1 MICGLQRALKNLDNE
16 HLEMSTVYPG
26 IPTPQPDVQSLTQT
40 SLAMKNSLEI
50 LTGKTKSAAVSF
62 SNLDQV
68 TYNIDA
74 YITQQGALVEQL
86 SNITTDS
93 SGQIASLQ
101 TEVDAQGVD
110 ISTNTTAIST
120 VNGVL
125 TGRYSLTINVSNKI
139 TGFSL
144 LADNSGASSFDI
156 VADRFNIW
164 ATGYSNTPV
173 FSVSTIGGIAAVTIN
188 GNQIGDLSLL
198 TDSIADNAVTNS
210 AGGSGAGDSGTVS
223 ITVRPGGRVVA
234 IGAYVGGDVIA
245 ALGGALTLSL
255 TSSGAV
261 VNIPSAQSGGFVI
274 YYGAVAMSVHSY
286 VSGGSVSA
294 RAQVN
299 VGTGTTSVYL
309 QELAK

>member
-1 MICGLQRALKNLDNE
+1 
-16 HLEMSTVYPG
+16 MSTVYPG

-40 SLAMKNSLEI
+40 ALALKNSIDI
-50 LTGKTKSAAVSF
+50 LTGVTKSAAVTYT
-62 SNLDQV
+62 NLDQV

-86 SNITTDS
+86 SSITTDA
-93 SGQIASLQ
+93 SGQIATLQ
-101 TEVDAQGVD
+101 TEVDAQGVQ
-110 ISTNTTAIST
+110 ITTNTSAIST

-125 TGRYSLTINVSNKI
+125 TGRYSLTINIDNKI

-173 FSVSTIGGIAAVTIN
+173 FSISTIGGVAALTIN

-198 TDSIADNAVTNS
+198 TNSVANNAITNS
-210 AGGSGAGDSGTVS
+210 SGSTGAGASGGIS
-223 ITVRPGGRVVA
+223 ITVRAGARVLALAEYDGGDISVGAGGALSLGVTGGGTVVA
-234 IGAYVGGDVIA
+234 I
-245 ALGGALTLSL
+245 
-255 TSSGAV
+255 
-261 VNIPSAQSGGFVI
+261 PSASGGGFFA
-274 YYGAVAMSVHSY
+274 YYGAMAMVINTFP
-286 VSGGSVSA
+286 SGGVVSA
-294 RAQVN
+294 SASVN
-299 VGTGTTSVYL
+299 IGTHNVSVYL

>member
-1 MICGLQRALKNLDNE
+1 VT
-16 HLEMSTVYPG
+16 TVYPG

-40 SLAMKNSLEI
+40 ALAMKNSLEI
-50 LTGKTKSAAVSF
+50 LTGKTKYAAVSF
-62 SNLDQV
+62 SNMDQV

-86 SNITTDS
+86 SSITTDA

-101 TEVDAQGVD
+101 TEVDAQGVQ
-110 ISTNTTAIST
+110 ITTNTSAIST

-125 TGRYSLTINVSNKI
+125 TGRYSLTINVNNKI

-173 FSVSTIGGIAAVTIN
+173 FSISTIGGVAALTIN
-188 GNQIGDLSLL
+188 GNQIGDLSLV
-198 TDSIADNAVTNS
+198 TDSIANNAVTNS
-210 AGGSGAGDSGTVS
+210 AGGTGGGDSGTVS
-223 ITVRPGGRVVA
+223 ITVRPGSRVVA

-274 YYGAVAMSVHSY
+274 YYGAVAMAIHSY
-286 VSGGSVSA
+286 TSGGSVSA
-294 RAQVN
+294 RAQIN

>member
-261 VNIPSAQSGGFVI
+261 VNIPSAQSGGFVYI
-274 YYGAVAMSVHSY
+274 MV
-286 VSGGSVSA
+286 
-294 RAQVN
+294 Q
-299 VGTGTTSVYL
+299 
-309 QELAK
+309 

>member
-1 MICGLQRALKNLDNE
+1 
-16 HLEMSTVYPG
+16 MSTVYPG

-40 SLAMKNSLEI
+40 TLAMKNSLEI

-86 SNITTDS
+86 STITTDA

-101 TEVDAQGVD
+101 TEVDAQGVQ
-110 ISTNTTAIST
+110 ITTNTSAIST

-125 TGRYSLTINVSNKI
+125 TGRYSLTINVNNKI

-164 ATGYSNTPV
+164 ASGYSNTPV
-173 FSVSTIGGIAAVTIN
+173 FSVSTIGGVASLTIN
-188 GNQIGDLSLL
+188 GNQLGDLSVL
-198 TDSIADNAVTNS
+198 TNGVNNNAITNS
-210 AGGSGAGDSGTVS
+210 SGATGAGASGSVS
-223 ITVRPGGRVVA
+223 ITVRAGARVLVLA
-234 IGAYVGGDVIA
+234 EYDGGDTSA
-245 ALGGALTLSL
+245 FAGGALTLSA
-255 TSSGAV
+255 TGGGTV
-261 VNIPSAQSGGFVI
+261 VAIPSANGGSFLA
-274 YYGAVAMSVHSY
+274 YYGAMAMVINNFP
-286 VSGGSVSA
+286 SGGTVTVSA
-294 RAQVN
+294 SVN
-299 VGTGTTSVYL
+299 IGTHNVSVYL

>member
-1 MICGLQRALKNLDNE
+1 VT
-16 HLEMSTVYPG
+16 TVYPG

-40 SLAMKNSLEI
+40 ALAMKNSLEI
-50 LTGKTKSAAVSF
+50 LTGTTKHAAVSF
-62 SNLDQV
+62 SNMDQV

-74 YITQQGALVEQL
+74 YINQQGALVEQL
-86 SNITTDS
+86 SSITTDA

-101 TEVDAQGVD
+101 TEVDAQG
-110 ISTNTTAIST
+110 IQITTNTSAIST

-125 TGRYSLTINVSNKI
+125 TGRYSLTINVNNKI

-173 FSVSTIGGIAAVTIN
+173 FSISTIGGVAALTIN

-198 TDSIADNAVTNS
+198 TNSVANNAITNS
-210 AGGSGAGDSGTVS
+210 AGSTGAGSSGSVS
-223 ITVRPGGRVVA
+223 ITVRVGGRVLA
-234 IGAYVGGDVIA
+234 LAEYDGGDTSVFS
-245 ALGGALTLSL
+245 GGALTLSV
-255 TSSGAV
+255 TGGGTV
-261 VNIPSAQSGGFVI
+261 VAIPSASGGSFLA
-274 YYGAVAMSVHSY
+274 YYGAMAMVINTFP
-286 VSGGSVSA
+286 SGGTVTA
-294 RAQVN
+294 NAAVN
-299 VGTGTTSVYL
+299 IGTHNVSVYL

>member
-1 MICGLQRALKNLDNE
+1 MA
-16 HLEMSTVYPG
+16 TVYPG

-40 SLAMKNSLEI
+40 ALAMKNSLEI
-50 LTGKTKSAAVSF
+50 LTGKTKYAAVSF
-62 SNLDQV
+62 SNMDQV

-86 SNITTDS
+86 SSITTDA

-101 TEVDAQGVD
+101 TEVDAQGVQ
-110 ISTNTTAIST
+110 ITTNTSAIST

-125 TGRYSLTINVSNKI
+125 TGRYSLTINVNNKI

-173 FSVSTIGGIAAVTIN
+173 FSISTIGGVAALTIN
-188 GNQIGDLSLL
+188 GNQIGDLSLV
-198 TDSIADNAVTNS
+198 TDSIANNAVTNS
-210 AGGSGAGDSGTVS
+210 AGGTGGGDSGTVS
-223 ITVRPGGRVVA
+223 ITVRPGSRVVA

-274 YYGAVAMSVHSY
+274 YYGAVAMAIHSY
-286 VSGGSVSA
+286 TSGGSVSA
-294 RAQVN
+294 RAQIN